1 METLLNHDVTLQEL
15 HKIRGSDGPYAL
27 EVYKECVPCFEDSQ
41 KGRDVCYKEIAE
53 LYDLRGN
60 PTKAAEYRAK
70 IKDRSVLKP
79 YVFQDWCGPG
89 KQSDYEQASDPQ
101 RQAA

>member
-15 HKIRGSDGPYAL
+15 RKVKETNYSTVEG
-27 EVYKECVPCFEDSQ
+27 YKELIPCFVKSRKNQDIF
-41 KGRDVCYKEIAE
+41 YKEIAE

-60 PTKAAEYRAK
+60 PAKAAEYRAK
-70 IKDRSVLKP
+70 IKDKSVLKP

-89 KQSDYEQASDPQ
+89 KQSDYQPMPEPE
-101 RQAA
+101 RLAA

>member
-1 METLLNHDVTLQEL
+1 METLVDHNVTLQEYRQL
-15 HKIRGSDGPYAL
+15 KDSDGL
-27 EVYKECVPCFEDSQ
+27 DTYKECVPCFEDSQ
-41 KGRDVCYKEIAE
+41 KGRDFCYKDIAE

-60 PTKAAEYRAK
+60 PAKAAEYRAK